1 MDKGVNTIITEDR
14 KLLASLINN
23 MIKEGVPLSVIALM
37 IENVYA
43 DVNKL
48 LEESLIKEK
57 SDYTKKQEAE
67 NDEQVLY
74 EGEVVESAS

>member
-37 IENVYA
+37 VENVYV

>member
-37 IENVYA
+37 VENVYA

-74 EGEVVESAS
+74 EGEVVESAF

>member
-37 IENVYA
+37 VENVYA